1 MEQILEEYVMKGE
14 MSVKLIDQILNQLMM
29 LQDQETTIGIMKNF
43 IQEMNSVG
51 KYLSDQTKIIEK
63 QI

>member
-14 MSVKLIDQILNQLMM
+14 MSVKIIDQILNQLMM

-63 QI
+63 

>member
-14 MSVKLIDQILNQLMM
+14 MSVKIIDQILNQLMM